1 MLFPKL
7 SNRINNFGIQN
18 KKNFEFNFSSWKIK
32 KQNGPIATK
41 IVNDLP
47 PSAKQTLITGVLSKP
62 KNPKDYKCRQINE
75 NEQVPTYFESDT
87 YSDSIAPKVM
97 IVKKETGVEKPDG
110 RKKSMDLSAK
120 SVMDYMVAKR
130 RAEEKEMLE
139 RQLSENTAKMNIIKK
154 LKNQ

>member
-1 MLFPKL
+1 M
-7 SNRINNFGIQN
+7 
-18 KKNFEFNFSSWKIK
+18 
-32 KQNGPIATK
+32 
-41 IVNDLP
+41 
-47 PSAKQTLITGVLSKP
+47 
-62 KNPKDYKCRQINE
+62 
-75 NEQVPTYFESDT
+75 PTYFESDT

-97 IVKKETGVEKPDG
+97 IAKKETGVEKPDG

-120 SVMDYMVAKR
+120 SVMDNMVAKR

>member
-1 MLFPKL
+1 M
-7 SNRINNFGIQN
+7 
-18 KKNFEFNFSSWKIK
+18 
-32 KQNGPIATK
+32 
-41 IVNDLP
+41 
-47 PSAKQTLITGVLSKP
+47 
-62 KNPKDYKCRQINE
+62 
-75 NEQVPTYFESDT
+75 PTYFESDT
-87 YSDSIAPKVM
+87 YSDSIAPKFM

-120 SVMDYMVAKR
+120 SVMDNMVAKR

>member
-1 MLFPKL
+1 M
-7 SNRINNFGIQN
+7 
-18 KKNFEFNFSSWKIK
+18 
-32 KQNGPIATK
+32 
-41 IVNDLP
+41 
-47 PSAKQTLITGVLSKP
+47 
-62 KNPKDYKCRQINE
+62 
-75 NEQVPTYFESDT
+75 PTYFESDT

-120 SVMDYMVAKR
+120 SVMDNMVAKR

>member
-1 MLFPKL
+1 M
-7 SNRINNFGIQN
+7 
-18 KKNFEFNFSSWKIK
+18 
-32 KQNGPIATK
+32 
-41 IVNDLP
+41 
-47 PSAKQTLITGVLSKP
+47 
-62 KNPKDYKCRQINE
+62 
-75 NEQVPTYFESDT
+75 PTYFESDT

-120 SVMDYMVAKR
+120 IVMDNMVAKR